1 MLSVLQPLTAQS
13 GYPELDV
20 RSEFIL
26 ALFPI
31 ILNLLRSRIPLL
43 LDRPA
48 LLAHTVYQT
57 VLFDDA
63 VREAAFVLARTSA
76 GADKEGR
83 WEGLTG
89 VILREEG
96 WFEKWLVG
104 EKKCTYPDSQSS
116 SILMLQSSTRSCTV
130 SSRLPKPGRSRTRRW
145 TRTRLPQGGNPR
157 HPLGRS
163 RP

>member
-1 MLSVLQPLTAQS
+1 MYEHTPFLLSILQPLTAQS
-13 GYPELDV
+13 GYSEVDV

-26 ALFPI
+26 ALFPT
-31 ILNLLRSRIPLL
+31 ILDLLRQRIPLL

-63 VREAAFVLARTSA
+63 VREGGFVLSGTSA
-76 GADKEGR
+76 RGAEER

-104 EKKCTYPDSQSS
+104 EKKCESA
-116 SILMLQSSTRSCTV
+116 
-130 SSRLPKPGRSRTRRW
+130 GRPS
-145 TRTRLPQGGNPR
+145 
-157 HPLGRS
+157 
-163 RP
+163 

>member
-1 MLSVLQPLTAQS
+1 M
-13 GYPELDV
+13 DV
-20 RSEFIL
+20 RSDFIL
-26 ALFPI
+26 ALFPT
-31 ILNLLRSRIPLL
+31 ILDLLRQRIPLL

-63 VREAAFVLARTSA
+63 VREGGFVLSGTSA
-76 GADKEGR
+76 GGAGER

-104 EKKCTYPDSQSS
+104 EKKCESA
-116 SILMLQSSTRSCTV
+116 
-130 SSRLPKPGRSRTRRW
+130 GRPS
-145 TRTRLPQGGNPR
+145 
-157 HPLGRS
+157 
-163 RP
+163 